1 MIAIGKKTNEELFA
15 EYKNGDESKLE
26 DLFNQNERYLYHMAH
41 KYKNTGIDTEDLAS
55 MAKIGM
61 LKAINKFDLSK
72 NIKLATFMAT
82 CMDNEIRMYLRKG
95 RREEETSSLQFVIA
109 QGENGEDR
117 TLEDIIAVDE
127 GEFHKDD
134 YIFLG
139 EVLETFSKTASEQDK
154 LILKYRFIDNLKH
167 REIGEKLGFSTS
179 YATRRCIMLEHQ
191 LKDIAT
197 YGFISDKKVG
207 ERKNGRPNIN
217 KEELIYIILNYDL
230 SYKEI
235 QNFTGVRASTIENYK
250 HRYNNGTYAHIIPRI
265 DPKVKKKID
274 HYVNN
279 KEEIL

>member
-1 MIAIGKKTNEELFA
+1 MIATKLTNEELFTQ
-15 EYKNGDESKLE
+15 YKDGDESKLE
-26 DLFNQNERYLYHMAH
+26 ILFKQNEAYLYHFAQ

-61 LKAINKFDLSK
+61 MKAINKFDLSK
-72 NIKLATFMAT
+72 NIKLSSFMGV
-82 CMDNEIRMYLRKG
+82 CMDNEIKMYLRKG
-95 RREEETSSLQFVIA
+95 RREEETASLQFVIA

-117 TLEDIIAVDE
+117 TLEDIIPVEE

-139 EVLETFSKTASEQDK
+139 EVLDVFNKTASEQDK

-191 LKDIAT
+191 LKDIAN

-207 ERKNGRPNIN
+207 ERKNGRPTIN

-230 SYKEI
+230 SFKEI
-235 QNFTGVRASTIENYK
+235 QGLTGVRASTIENYK

-274 HYVNN
+274 FYVKN
-279 KEEIL
+279 KEELL